1 MRTGSNKPYVKRF
14 DVNGVCINPITAANP
29 YISKDSTRRT
39 RRDFMQKDSSSK
51 KNTPN
56 KRQQIIVLKEKVSF
70 TQSIVRFRMP
80 TRTQIVSFVRI
91 STKII
96 HHERKG

>member
-1 MRTGSNKPYVKRF
+1 MRTGNNKPYVKRF

-29 YISKDSTRRT
+29 YVSKDSTRRT

-56 KRQQIIVLKEKVSF
+56 KRRQVVFLDTVTFKKKEKVITLVLLNSG
-70 TQSIVRFRMP
+70 
-80 TRTQIVSFVRI
+80 
-91 STKII
+91 TKII